1 MSGNLTGGRKASE
14 TNRRRYG
21 EDFYKRIGAIG
32 GRNGHTG
39 GFTSNPALARV
50 AGGKGGKRSK
60 SGLKFLREEDGCW
73 VYLNKDGDEVRF
85 GIGESMHGNKD
96 IDAIER
102 ELDKDGR
109 R

>member
-1 MSGNLTGGRKASE
+1 MSGTKIGGQKARK
-14 TNRRRYG
+14 TNMERHG
-21 EDFYKRIGAIG
+21 ADFYSRIGAIG

-39 GFTSNPALARV
+39 GFASNSALASV

-60 SGLKFLREEDGCW
+60 AGLKFLGEENGCW
-73 VYLNKDGDEVRF
+73 IYLDKNGDEIRF

-96 IDAIER
+96 IDKIEK
-102 ELDKDGR
+102 ELEKDGR